1 MGIFHSSPRN
11 EELSSEEKENSS
23 DLSFD
28 SSEVSFDSSEE
39 ISLTSLEN
47 FYFPR
52 SYWKF
57 STWRCRSNRRVS
69 EQCGELYGCIVVR
82 LCIKEEPATRCR
94 DRLLRYLYESD
105 ASCYLIS

>member
-57 STWRCRSNRRVS
+57 STWRYRSNGRIS
-69 EQCGELYGCIVVR
+69 EQCGELYGRIVVH
-82 LCIKEEPATRCR
+82 LCIKEKKSLPR
-94 DRLLRYLYESD
+94 DVVTG
-105 ASCYLIS
+105 SCVICMSQTLAVI